1 MEDQSDLNMLLSSGG
16 CVNILFLSSDQL
28 PYREMIDEVL
38 PKKKKKHTAVTVL
51 SFLACQRLL
60 SFNK

>member
-1 MEDQSDLNMLLSSGG
+1 MEDQSDLNIILSSGG

-38 PKKKKKHTAVTVL
+38 PKKKKHTAVTVL

>member
-1 MEDQSDLNMLLSSGG
+1 MEDQSDLNMFLSSGG

-38 PKKKKKHTAVTVL
+38 PKQKHTAVTVL

-60 SFNK
+60 SLNK